1 MKERDSR
8 RDAAP
13 PRGVLS
19 RAPEGAIEH
28 RRVQLRGPLAER
40 IAHGW
45 WVRWTLERP
54 FVAQTLSHPT
64 VHLVF
69 EPPGPARVVGVP
81 RRRFE
86 RRLVGEGFVF
96 GLKFRPAAFSEI
108 VDDVSELT
116 NQRVEARTV
125 LRDLARLERDIAKS
139 GSIEDCL
146 EAVEARLRLPP
157 LTFEAKAVRDLVE
170 RLERDRSFIRVEQ
183 VADALGVDVRTLQRL
198 FRRHVGVSPKWV
210 LSRYRLHEAA
220 ASLDRTPR
228 PSLATLAM
236 ELGYADQAHF
246 TRDFTRVIGEPPRAW
261 ARRP

>member
-1 MKERDSR
+1 LKERDSR
-8 RDAAP
+8 RDAAQ
-13 PRGVLS
+13 PRGILS

-69 EPPGPARVVGVP
+69 EPPTPAQVAGVP

-86 RRLVGEGFVF
+86 RCLVGAGFVF
-96 GLKFRPAAFSEI
+96 GLKFRPGAFSGI
-108 VDDVSELT
+108 VADVSRLT
-116 NQRVEARTV
+116 NQRVEATT
-125 LRDLARLERDIAKS
+125 LLSGIARLERDIARS

-146 EAVEARLRLPP
+146 EAVEARLRLPS
-157 LTFEAKAVRDLVE
+157 LSVEAKVVRDLVE

-210 LSRYRLHEAA
+210 LSRYRLLEAA
-220 ASLDRTPR
+220 ESLERTPR
-228 PSLATLAM
+228 PSLVRLAM

-261 ARRP
+261 VQRP